1 MLRSGSINMNQEVL
15 ERRSELLKKNIHQM
29 LVQDNQHG
37 ISRQDNMFL
46 QQMIN
51 ELHQTSHELN
61 NARTE

>member
-1 MLRSGSINMNQEVL
+1 MSQEVL

-46 QQMIN
+46 RQMIK
-51 ELHQTSHELN
+51 EAHQTSHELN
-61 NARTE
+61 TKS

>member
-1 MLRSGSINMNQEVL
+1 MNQEVL

-29 LVQDNQHG
+29 LLQDNQNG

-46 QQMIN
+46 QQMIK

-61 NARTE
+61 TTR

>member
-1 MLRSGSINMNQEVL
+1 MSQEVL

-46 QQMIN
+46 QQMIK

-61 NARTE
+61 TMSNEESSQN